1 MTDTSGIE
9 ADLWHVEVTPGNVLV
24 VTLDQLDD
32 AFNQGLVNEQT
43 RVWQD
48 GMACAVPLHEL
59 LGLDSEGSEPDVPA
73 PQHRHAIPPAPVL
86 VPQSYPPPAAYR
98 PAAIAPQSRAPVAS
112 HASAWPPVVARP
124 SSAPPPAS
132 TPTAWQANA
141 APSVIPTAFDISDDF
156 VPFARPKRRGAMLFA
171 VMSVLAIGGGAAVF
185 AHNNGL
191 TLTLTPSTAAAVAPP
206 APVVEP
212 PRSHAYDPGSEP
224 IHLKEMPA
232 PLEITKADTPA
243 AVAAKVSPAEAAS
256 LREAALKAANSKSP
270 KTSHTHAK
278 AATARN
284 VQNRAKTGATS
295 FKGTKSGS
303 KYDPLNGAL

>member
-1 MTDTSGIE
+1 MTDTSSVE
-9 ADLWHVEVTPGNVLV
+9 ADLWHVEATPGNVLV

-32 AFNQGLVNEQT
+32 AFNQGLVNEHT

-59 LGLDSEGSEPDVPA
+59 LGLDDDGGEPDVPA
-73 PQHRHAIPPAPVL
+73 PQYRHAIPPAPAL
-86 VPQSYPPPAAYR
+86 VPSYPPPVAYR
-98 PAAIAPQSRAPVAS
+98 AAPTAPQLRTPAAS

-124 SSAPPPAS
+124 SSVPPPAS

-141 APSVIPTAFDISDDF
+141 APSVIPTAFDVYDDF

-171 VMSVLAIGGGAAVF
+171 VMSVLAIGVGGAVF

-191 TLTLTPSTAAAVAPP
+191 TLALTPSPAAVAPP

-212 PRSHAYDPGSEP
+212 PRSHAYDPGNEP
-224 IHLKEMPA
+224 VHLREMPA
-232 PLEITKADTPA
+232 PLEITKADTPS
-243 AVAAKVSPAEAAS
+243 AVSAKVSPAEAAS
-256 LREAALKAANSKSP
+256 LREAALKAANAKGA
-270 KTSHTHAK
+270 KTSHAHAK
-278 AATARN
+278 AATARK
-284 VQNRAKTGATS
+284 VQSSRGKTGATS